1 MSQSGLRILVTTFP
15 DREKAEE
22 VTHLMVDAGL
32 AVCGQVGADLVSFY
46 RWDGEVKRDTEV
58 SVAFKILH
66 DRFDLFVGELKQQ
79 HPYDVPQLVA
89 WPADWTNEAYLDW
102 AKGIG
107 K

>member
-1 MSQSGLRILVTTFP
+1 MSQAELRILVTTFP

-22 VTHLMVDAGL
+22 VTRLMVDAGL

-58 SVAFKILH
+58 SVAFKILSK
-66 DRFDLFVGELKQQ
+66 RFDLFVGELKQQ
-79 HPYDVPQLVA
+79 HPYDVPQMVA
-89 WPADWTNEAYLDW
+89 WTADWTNEAYLDW
-102 AKGIG
+102 AKGTG